1 MRPNEHTSFWLSY
14 SGLFL
19 ALFFIFLLIF
29 GALSAK
35 LVFLQDG
42 AKAINLAIAEDRK
55 ALLLEADKLQKQEQT
70 ILDFITEINATSELL
85 ASKISL
91 SFLKLKN
98 DSNETADLLNRKENE
113 IKELK
118 LSLNELESKLAL
130 AEQKAKEPVIIAEQN
145 ITKASQNSLKII
157 ANLKMRFKDSELDNK
172 IDAKTGSLA
181 LSVDEFFNASSLKNE
196 NDLKSLIEPYFSVLL
211 DPEIFERISFISI
224 AVPAPRDIDD
234 ALLAL
239 ERASALAGF
248 IYNFKESSAFRDKLV
263 FVPLSAKSELFSFSF
278 VPSYE

>member
-42 AKAINLAIAEDRK
+42 AKAINQAIEEDRK
-55 ALLLEADKLQKQEQT
+55 ALLLEAHKLEKEQQT
-70 ILDFITEINATSELL
+70 LLDFISEINATNELL

-91 SFLKLKN
+91 SFLKLKE
-98 DSNETADLLNRKENE
+98 DSNETADLLSRKESE
-113 IKELK
+113 INQLK
-118 LSLNELESKLAL
+118 LSLSKLESKLNEAR
-130 AEQKAKEPVIIAEQN
+130 QKEPVPIVEQSA
-145 ITKASQNSLKII
+145 TKANQNSLKII
-157 ANLKMRFKDSELDNK
+157 ANLKIRLKDAELSEK

-181 LSVDEFFNASSLKNE
+181 LSADEFFDGSALKNE
-196 NDLKSLIEPYFSVLL
+196 DALKSLIEPYFAVLL
-211 DPEIFERISFISI
+211 DPEIFERVLFITV
-224 AVPAPRDIDD
+224 AVPAPKDIDD

-239 ERASALAGF
+239 ERASALAGL
-248 IYNFKESSAFRDKLV
+248 IYGFKESAVFKDKLV
-263 FVPLSAKSELFSFSF
+263 FAPLSAQNELLSLSF
-278 VPSYE
+278 VPKP

>member
-42 AKAINLAIAEDRK
+42 AKAKNQAIEEDRK
-55 ALLLEADKLQKQEQT
+55 ALLLEAHKLEKEQQT
-70 ILDFITEINATSELL
+70 LLDFISEINATNELL

-98 DSNETADLLNRKENE
+98 DSNETADLLSRKESE
-113 IKELK
+113 INQLK
-118 LSLNELESKLAL
+118 LSLSKLESKLNEAR
-130 AEQKAKEPVIIAEQN
+130 QKEPVPIVEQSA
-145 ITKASQNSLKII
+145 TKANQNSLKII
-157 ANLKMRFKDSELDNK
+157 ANLKMRLKDAELSKK

-181 LSVDEFFNASSLKNE
+181 LSADEFFDGSALKNE
-196 NDLKSLIEPYFSVLL
+196 DALKSLIEPYFAVLL
-211 DPEIFERISFISI
+211 DPEIFERVLFITV
-224 AVPAPRDIDD
+224 AVPAPKDIDD

-239 ERASALAGF
+239 ERASALAGL
-248 IYNFKESSAFRDKLV
+248 IYAFKESAVFKDKLV
-263 FVPLSAKSELFSFSF
+263 FAPLSAQNELLSLSF
-278 VPSYE
+278 VPKP

>member
-42 AKAINLAIAEDRK
+42 AKAKNQAIEEDRK
-55 ALLLEADKLQKQEQT
+55 ALLLKAHKLEKEQQT
-70 ILDFITEINATSELL
+70 LLDFISEINATNELL

-91 SFLKLKN
+91 SFLKLKK
-98 DSNETADLLNRKENE
+98 DSNETADLLSRKESE
-113 IKELK
+113 INQLK
-118 LSLNELESKLAL
+118 LNLSKLESKLNEAR
-130 AEQKAKEPVIIAEQN
+130 QKEPVLMVDQN
-145 ITKASQNSLKII
+145 STKANQNSLKII
-157 ANLKMRFKDSELDNK
+157 ANLKMRLKDDKLSKK

-181 LSVDEFFNASSLKNE
+181 LSADEFFDGSALKNE
-196 NDLKSLIEPYFSVLL
+196 DALKSLIEPYFAVLL
-211 DPEIFERISFISI
+211 DPEIFERVLFITV
-224 AVPAPRDIDD
+224 AVPAPKDIDD

-239 ERASALAGF
+239 ERASALAGL
-248 IYNFKESSAFRDKLV
+248 IYGFKESAVFKDKLV
-263 FVPLSAKSELFSFSF
+263 FAPLSAQNELLSLSF
-278 VPSYE
+278 VPKP

>member
-42 AKAINLAIAEDRK
+42 TKAINQAIEEDRK
-55 ALLLEADKLQKQEQT
+55 ALLLEAHKLEREQQT
-70 ILDFITEINATSELL
+70 LLDFISEINATNELL

-91 SFLKLKN
+91 SFLKLKE
-98 DSNETADLLNRKENE
+98 DSNETADLLSRKESE
-113 IKELK
+113 INQLK
-118 LSLNELESKLAL
+118 LSLSKLETKLNEAR
-130 AEQKAKEPVIIAEQN
+130 QKEPVLMVDQN
-145 ITKASQNSLKII
+145 STKANQNSLKII
-157 ANLKMRFKDSELDNK
+157 ANLKIRLKDAELSEK

-181 LSVDEFFNASSLKNE
+181 LSADEFFDGSALKNE
-196 NDLKSLIEPYFSVLL
+196 DVLKSLIEPYFAVLL
-211 DPEIFERISFISI
+211 DPEIFERVLFITV
-224 AVPAPRDIDD
+224 AVPAPKDIDD

-239 ERASALAGF
+239 ERASALAGL
-248 IYNFKESSAFRDKLV
+248 IYAFKESAIFKDKLV
-263 FVPLSAKSELFSFSF
+263 FAPLSAQNELLSLSF
-278 VPSYE
+278 VPKP

>member
-42 AKAINLAIAEDRK
+42 AKAINQAIEEDRK
-55 ALLLEADKLQKQEQT
+55 ALLLEAHKLEKEQQT
-70 ILDFITEINATSELL
+70 LLDFISEINATNELL

-91 SFLKLKN
+91 SFLKLKE
-98 DSNETADLLNRKENE
+98 DSNETADLLSRKESE
-113 IKELK
+113 INQLK
-118 LSLNELESKLAL
+118 LSLSKLESKLNEAR
-130 AEQKAKEPVIIAEQN
+130 QKAKEPVLMVDQSA
-145 ITKASQNSLKII
+145 TKANQNSLKII
-157 ANLKMRFKDSELDNK
+157 ANLKIRLKDAELSEK

-181 LSVDEFFNASSLKNE
+181 LSADEFFDGSALKNE
-196 NDLKSLIEPYFSVLL
+196 DTLKSLIEPYFAVLL
-211 DPEIFERISFISI
+211 DPEIFERVLFITV
-224 AVPAPRDIDD
+224 AVPAPKDIDD

-239 ERASALAGF
+239 ERASALAGL
-248 IYNFKESSAFRDKLV
+248 IYGFKESAVFKDKLV
-263 FVPLSAKSELFSFSF
+263 FAPLSAQNELLSLSF
-278 VPSYE
+278 VPKP

>member
-42 AKAINLAIAEDRK
+42 TKAINQAIEEDRK
-55 ALLLEADKLQKQEQT
+55 ALLLEAHKLEKEQQT
-70 ILDFITEINATSELL
+70 LLDFISEINATNELL

-91 SFLKLKN
+91 SFLKLKQ
-98 DSNETADLLNRKENE
+98 DSNETADLLSRKESE
-113 IKELK
+113 INQLK
-118 LSLNELESKLAL
+118 LSLSKLESKLNEAR
-130 AEQKAKEPVIIAEQN
+130 QKEPVLMLDQSATKTNQN
-145 ITKASQNSLKII
+145 ILKII
-157 ANLKMRFKDSELDNK
+157 ANLKIRLKNTELSEK

-181 LSVDEFFNASSLKNE
+181 LSADEFFDGSALKNE
-196 NDLKSLIEPYFSVLL
+196 DTLKSLIEPYFAVLL
-211 DPEIFERISFISI
+211 DPEIFERVLFITV
-224 AVPAPRDIDD
+224 AVPAPKDIDD

-239 ERASALAGF
+239 ERASALAGL
-248 IYNFKESSAFRDKLV
+248 IYAFKESAVFKDKLV
-263 FVPLSAKSELFSFSF
+263 FAPLSAQNELLSFSF
-278 VPSYE
+278 VPKP

>member
-42 AKAINLAIAEDRK
+42 TKAKNQAIEEDRK
-55 ALLLEADKLQKQEQT
+55 ALLLEAHKLEKEQQT
-70 ILDFITEINATSELL
+70 LLDFISEINATNELL

-91 SFLKLKN
+91 SFLKLKE
-98 DSNETADLLNRKENE
+98 DSNETADLLSRKESE
-113 IKELK
+113 INQLK
-118 LSLNELESKLAL
+118 LSLSKLESKLNEAM
-130 AEQKAKEPVIIAEQN
+130 QKEPVPIVDESA
-145 ITKASQNSLKII
+145 TKTNQNSLKII
-157 ANLKMRFKDSELDNK
+157 ANLKMRLKDAKLSEK

-181 LSVDEFFNASSLKNE
+181 LSADEFFDGSALKNE
-196 NDLKSLIEPYFSVLL
+196 DALKSLIEPYFAVLL
-211 DPEIFERISFISI
+211 DPEIFERVLFITV
-224 AVPAPRDIDD
+224 AVPAPKDIDD

-239 ERASALAGF
+239 ERASALAGL
-248 IYNFKESSAFRDKLV
+248 IYGFKESAVFKDKLV
-263 FVPLSAKSELFSFSF
+263 FAPLSAQNELLSLSF
-278 VPSYE
+278 VPKP

>member
-42 AKAINLAIAEDRK
+42 TKAKNQAIEEDRK
-55 ALLLEADKLQKQEQT
+55 ALLLEAYKLEKEQQT
-70 ILDFITEINATSELL
+70 LLDFISEINATNELL

-91 SFLKLKN
+91 SFLKLKE
-98 DSNETADLLNRKENE
+98 DGNETADLLSRKESE
-113 IKELK
+113 INQLK
-118 LSLNELESKLAL
+118 LSLSKLESKLNEAR
-130 AEQKAKEPVIIAEQN
+130 QKAKEPVLMLDQN
-145 ITKASQNSLKII
+145 STKANQNSLKII
-157 ANLKMRFKDSELDNK
+157 ANLKIRLKDTELSEK

-181 LSVDEFFNASSLKNE
+181 LSADEFFDGSALKNE
-196 NDLKSLIEPYFSVLL
+196 DTLKSLIEPYFAVLL
-211 DPEIFERISFISI
+211 DPEIFERVLFITV
-224 AVPAPRDIDD
+224 AVPAPKDIDD

-239 ERASALAGF
+239 ERASALAGL
-248 IYNFKESSAFRDKLV
+248 IYAFKESAVFKDKLV
-263 FVPLSAKSELFSFSF
+263 FAPLSAQNELLSFSF
-278 VPSYE
+278 VPKP

>member
-42 AKAINLAIAEDRK
+42 TKAINQAIEEDRK
-55 ALLLEADKLQKQEQT
+55 ALLLEAHKLEKEQQT
-70 ILDFITEINATSELL
+70 LLDFISEINATNELL

-91 SFLKLKN
+91 SFLKLKE
-98 DSNETADLLNRKENE
+98 DSNETADLLSRKESE
-113 IKELK
+113 INQLK
-118 LSLNELESKLAL
+118 LSLSKLESKLNEAS
-130 AEQKAKEPVIIAEQN
+130 QKAKEPVLMLDQN
-145 ITKASQNSLKII
+145 ATKANQNSLKII
-157 ANLKMRFKDSELDNK
+157 ANLKMRLKDAELSKK

-181 LSVDEFFNASSLKNE
+181 LSADEFFDGSALKNE
-196 NDLKSLIEPYFSVLL
+196 DTLKSLIEPYFAVLL
-211 DPEIFERISFISI
+211 DPEIFERVLFITV
-224 AVPAPRDIDD
+224 AVPAPKDIDD

-239 ERASALAGF
+239 ERASALAGL
-248 IYNFKESSAFRDKLV
+248 IYAFKESAVFKDKLV
-263 FVPLSAKSELFSFSF
+263 FAPLSAQNEFLSFSF
-278 VPSYE
+278 VPKP

>member
-42 AKAINLAIAEDRK
+42 TKAINQAIEEDRK
-55 ALLLEADKLQKQEQT
+55 ALLLEAYKLEKEQQT
-70 ILDFITEINATSELL
+70 LLDFISEINATNELL

-91 SFLKLKN
+91 SFLKLKE
-98 DSNETADLLNRKENE
+98 DSNETADLLSRKESE
-113 IKELK
+113 INQLK
-118 LSLNELESKLAL
+118 LSLSELKNKLNEAR
-130 AEQKAKEPVIIAEQN
+130 QKEPVLMVDQSA
-145 ITKASQNSLKII
+145 TKTNQNSLKII
-157 ANLKMRFKDSELDNK
+157 ANLKIRLKDTELSEK

-181 LSVDEFFNASSLKNE
+181 LSADEFFDGSALKNE
-196 NDLKSLIEPYFSVLL
+196 DTLKSLIEPYFAVLL
-211 DPEIFERISFISI
+211 DPEIFERVLFITV
-224 AVPAPRDIDD
+224 AVPAPKDIDD

-239 ERASALAGF
+239 ERASALAGL
-248 IYNFKESSAFRDKLV
+248 IYAFKESAVFKDKLV
-263 FVPLSAKSELFSFSF
+263 FAPLSEQNELLSFSF
-278 VPSYE
+278 VPKP

>member
-42 AKAINLAIAEDRK
+42 TKAINQAIEEDRK
-55 ALLLEADKLQKQEQT
+55 ALLLEAYKLEKEQQT
-70 ILDFITEINATSELL
+70 LRDFISEINATNELL

-91 SFLKLKN
+91 SFLKLKE
-98 DSNETADLLNRKENE
+98 DSNETADLLSRKESE
-113 IKELK
+113 INQLK
-118 LSLNELESKLAL
+118 LSLSKLESKLNEAR
-130 AEQKAKEPVIIAEQN
+130 QKEPVPIVEQSA
-145 ITKASQNSLKII
+145 TKANQNSLKII
-157 ANLKMRFKDSELDNK
+157 ANLKIRLKDTELSEK

-181 LSVDEFFNASSLKNE
+181 LSADEFFDGSALKNE
-196 NDLKSLIEPYFSVLL
+196 DALKSLIEPYFAVLL
-211 DPEIFERISFISI
+211 DPEIFERVLFITV
-224 AVPAPRDIDD
+224 AVPAPKDIDD

-239 ERASALAGF
+239 ERASALAGL
-248 IYNFKESSAFRDKLV
+248 IYAFKESAVFKDKLV
-263 FVPLSAKSELFSFSF
+263 FAPLSAQNEFLSFSF
-278 VPSYE
+278 VPKP

>member
-42 AKAINLAIAEDRK
+42 AKAKNQAIEEDRK
-55 ALLLEADKLQKQEQT
+55 ALLLEAHKLEKEQQT
-70 ILDFITEINATSELL
+70 LLGFISEINATNELL

-91 SFLKLKN
+91 SFLKLKQ
-98 DSNETADLLNRKENE
+98 DSNETADLLSRKESE
-113 IKELK
+113 INQLK
-118 LSLNELESKLAL
+118 LSLSKLESKLNEAK
-130 AEQKAKEPVIIAEQN
+130 QKAIEPVPMVDQSA
-145 ITKASQNSLKII
+145 TKANQNSLKII
-157 ANLKMRFKDSELDNK
+157 ANLKMRLKDTELSKK

-181 LSVDEFFNASSLKNE
+181 LSADEFFDGSALKNE
-196 NDLKSLIEPYFSVLL
+196 DALKSLIEPYFTVLL
-211 DPEIFERISFISI
+211 DPEIFERVLFITV
-224 AVPAPRDIDD
+224 AVPAPKDIDD

-239 ERASALAGF
+239 ERASALAGL
-248 IYNFKESSAFRDKLV
+248 IYAFKESAVFKDKLV
-263 FVPLSAKSELFSFSF
+263 FAPLSAQNEFLSFSF
-278 VPSYE
+278 VPKP

>member
-42 AKAINLAIAEDRK
+42 AKAINQAIEEDRK
-55 ALLLEADKLQKQEQT
+55 ALLLEAHKLEKEQQT
-70 ILDFITEINATSELL
+70 LLDFISEINATNELL

-91 SFLKLKN
+91 SFLKLN
-98 DSNETADLLNRKENE
+98 EDSNETADLLSRKESE
-113 IKELK
+113 INQLK
-118 LSLNELESKLAL
+118 LSLSKLESKLNEAQ
-130 AEQKAKEPVIIAEQN
+130 QKAKEPVLMVDQN
-145 ITKASQNSLKII
+145 STKANQNSLKII
-157 ANLKMRFKDSELDNK
+157 ANLKMRLKDAKLSKK

-181 LSVDEFFNASSLKNE
+181 LSADEFFDGSALKNE
-196 NDLKSLIEPYFSVLL
+196 DTLKSLIEPYFAVLL
-211 DPEIFERISFISI
+211 DPEIFERVLFITV
-224 AVPAPRDIDD
+224 AVPAPKDIDD

-239 ERASALAGF
+239 ERASALAGL
-248 IYNFKESSAFRDKLV
+248 IYAFKESAVFKDKLV
-263 FVPLSAKSELFSFSF
+263 FAPLSAQNELLSFSF
-278 VPSYE
+278 VPKP

>member
-42 AKAINLAIAEDRK
+42 TKAINQAIEEDRK
-55 ALLLEADKLQKQEQT
+55 ALLLEAYKLEKEQQT
-70 ILDFITEINATSELL
+70 LLDFISEINATNELL

-91 SFLKLKN
+91 SFLKLKE
-98 DSNETADLLNRKENE
+98 DSNETADLLSRKESE
-113 IKELK
+113 INQLK
-118 LSLNELESKLAL
+118 LSLSKLESKLNEAR
-130 AEQKAKEPVIIAEQN
+130 QKEPVLMVDQSA
-145 ITKASQNSLKII
+145 TKANQNSLKII
-157 ANLKMRFKDSELDNK
+157 ANLKIRLKDTELSEK

-181 LSVDEFFNASSLKNE
+181 LSADEFFDGSALKNE
-196 NDLKSLIEPYFSVLL
+196 DTLKSLIEPYFAVLL
-211 DPEIFERISFISI
+211 DPEIFERVLFITV
-224 AVPAPRDIDD
+224 AVPAPKDIDD

-239 ERASALAGF
+239 ERASALAGL
-248 IYNFKESSAFRDKLV
+248 IYAFKESAVFKDKLV
-263 FVPLSAKSELFSFSF
+263 FAPLSAQNELLSLSF
-278 VPSYE
+278 VPKP

>member
-42 AKAINLAIAEDRK
+42 AKAINQAIEEDRK
-55 ALLLEADKLQKQEQT
+55 ALLLEAHKLEKEQQT
-70 ILDFITEINATSELL
+70 LLDFISEINATNELL

-98 DSNETADLLNRKENE
+98 DSNETADLLSRKESE
-113 IKELK
+113 INQLK
-118 LSLNELESKLAL
+118 LSLSKLESKLNEAR
-130 AEQKAKEPVIIAEQN
+130 QKEPVLMVDQN
-145 ITKASQNSLKII
+145 STKVNQNSLKII
-157 ANLKMRFKDSELDNK
+157 ANLKMRLKDDKLSKK

-181 LSVDEFFNASSLKNE
+181 LSADEFFDGSALKNE
-196 NDLKSLIEPYFSVLL
+196 DALKSLIEPYFAVLL
-211 DPEIFERISFISI
+211 DPEIFERVLFITV
-224 AVPAPRDIDD
+224 AVPAPKDIDD

-239 ERASALAGF
+239 ERASALAGL
-248 IYNFKESSAFRDKLV
+248 IYAFKESAVFKDKLV
-263 FVPLSAKSELFSFSF
+263 FAPLSAQNELLSLSF
-278 VPSYE
+278 VPKP

>member
-42 AKAINLAIAEDRK
+42 TKAINQAIEEDRK
-55 ALLLEADKLQKQEQT
+55 ALLLEAYKLEKEQQT
-70 ILDFITEINATSELL
+70 LLDFISEINATNELL

-91 SFLKLKN
+91 SFLKLKQ
-98 DSNETADLLNRKENE
+98 DSNETADLLSRKESE
-113 IKELK
+113 INQLK
-118 LSLNELESKLAL
+118 LSLSKLESKLNEAR
-130 AEQKAKEPVIIAEQN
+130 QKAKEPVLMLEQST
-145 ITKASQNSLKII
+145 TKANQNSLKII
-157 ANLKMRFKDSELDNK
+157 ANLKIRLKDTELSEK

-181 LSVDEFFNASSLKNE
+181 LSADEFFDGSALKNE
-196 NDLKSLIEPYFSVLL
+196 DTLKSLIEPYFAVLL
-211 DPEIFERISFISI
+211 DPEIFERVLFITV
-224 AVPAPRDIDD
+224 AVPAPKDIDD

-239 ERASALAGF
+239 ERASALAGL
-248 IYNFKESSAFRDKLV
+248 IYGFKESAVFKDKLV
-263 FVPLSAKSELFSFSF
+263 FAPLSAQNEFLSFSF
-278 VPSYE
+278 VPKP

>member
-42 AKAINLAIAEDRK
+42 TKAINQAIEEDRK
-55 ALLLEADKLQKQEQT
+55 ALLLEAYKLEKEQQT
-70 ILDFITEINATSELL
+70 LLDFISEINATNELL

-98 DSNETADLLNRKENE
+98 DSNETADLLSRKESE
-113 IKELK
+113 INQLK
-118 LSLNELESKLAL
+118 LSLSKLESKLNEAR
-130 AEQKAKEPVIIAEQN
+130 QKAIEPVPMVDQSA
-145 ITKASQNSLKII
+145 TKANQNSLKII
-157 ANLKMRFKDSELDNK
+157 ANLKIRLKDTELSEK

-181 LSVDEFFNASSLKNE
+181 LSADEFFDGSALKNE
-196 NDLKSLIEPYFSVLL
+196 DTLKSLIEPYFAVLL
-211 DPEIFERISFISI
+211 DPEIFERVLFITV
-224 AVPAPRDIDD
+224 AVPAPKDIDD

-239 ERASALAGF
+239 ERASALAGL
-248 IYNFKESSAFRDKLV
+248 IYAFKESAVFKDKLV
-263 FVPLSAKSELFSFSF
+263 FAPLSAQNELLSFSF
-278 VPSYE
+278 VPKP

>member
-42 AKAINLAIAEDRK
+42 TKAKNQAIEEDRK
-55 ALLLEADKLQKQEQT
+55 ALLLEAYKLEKEQET
-70 ILDFITEINATSELL
+70 LLDFISEINATNELL

-91 SFLKLKN
+91 SFLKLKE
-98 DSNETADLLNRKENE
+98 DSNETADLLSRKESE
-113 IKELK
+113 INQLK
-118 LSLNELESKLAL
+118 LSLSKLESKLNEAR
-130 AEQKAKEPVIIAEQN
+130 QKEPVPMVDQSA
-145 ITKASQNSLKII
+145 TKTNQNSLKII
-157 ANLKMRFKDSELDNK
+157 ANLKIRLKDTELSEK

-181 LSVDEFFNASSLKNE
+181 LSADEFFDGSALKNE
-196 NDLKSLIEPYFSVLL
+196 DALKSLIEPYFAVLL
-211 DPEIFERISFISI
+211 DPEIFERVLFITV
-224 AVPAPRDIDD
+224 AVPAPKDIDD

-239 ERASALAGF
+239 ERASALAGL
-248 IYNFKESSAFRDKLV
+248 IYAFKESAVFKDKLV
-263 FVPLSAKSELFSFSF
+263 FAPLSAQNELLSLSF
-278 VPSYE
+278 VPKP

>member
-42 AKAINLAIAEDRK
+42 TKAINQAIEEDRK
-55 ALLLEADKLQKQEQT
+55 ALLLEAHKLEKEQQT
-70 ILDFITEINATSELL
+70 LLDFISEINATNELL

-98 DSNETADLLNRKENE
+98 DSNETADLLSRKESE
-113 IKELK
+113 INQLK
-118 LSLNELESKLAL
+118 LSLSKLESKLNEAR
-130 AEQKAKEPVIIAEQN
+130 QKAKEPVPMVDQSA
-145 ITKASQNSLKII
+145 TKTNQNSLKII
-157 ANLKMRFKDSELDNK
+157 ANLKIRLKDTELSEK

-181 LSVDEFFNASSLKNE
+181 LSADEFFDGSALKNE
-196 NDLKSLIEPYFSVLL
+196 DTLKSLIEPYFAVLL
-211 DPEIFERISFISI
+211 DPEIFERVLFITV
-224 AVPAPRDIDD
+224 AVPAPKDIDD

-239 ERASALAGF
+239 ERASALAGL
-248 IYNFKESSAFRDKLV
+248 IYAFKESAVFKDKLV
-263 FVPLSAKSELFSFSF
+263 FAPLSAQNELLSLSF
-278 VPSYE
+278 VPKP

>member
-42 AKAINLAIAEDRK
+42 TKAINQAIEEDRK
-55 ALLLEADKLQKQEQT
+55 ALLLEAYKLEKEQQT
-70 ILDFITEINATSELL
+70 LLDFISEINATNELL

-91 SFLKLKN
+91 SFLKLKQ
-98 DSNETADLLNRKENE
+98 DSNETADLLSRKESE
-113 IKELK
+113 INQLK
-118 LSLNELESKLAL
+118 LSLSKLESKLNEAK
-130 AEQKAKEPVIIAEQN
+130 QKEPVPIVDESA
-145 ITKASQNSLKII
+145 TKANQNSLKII
-157 ANLKMRFKDSELDNK
+157 ANLKIRLKDTELSEK

-181 LSVDEFFNASSLKNE
+181 LSADEFFDGSALKNE
-196 NDLKSLIEPYFSVLL
+196 DALKSLIEPYFAVLL
-211 DPEIFERISFISI
+211 DPEIFERVLFITV
-224 AVPAPRDIDD
+224 AVPAPKDIDD

-239 ERASALAGF
+239 ERASALAGL
-248 IYNFKESSAFRDKLV
+248 IYAFKESAVFKDKLV
-263 FVPLSAKSELFSFSF
+263 FAPLSAQNELLSLSF
-278 VPSYE
+278 VPKP

>member
-42 AKAINLAIAEDRK
+42 TKAKNQAIEEDRK
-55 ALLLEADKLQKQEQT
+55 ALLLEAHKLEKEQQT
-70 ILDFITEINATSELL
+70 LLDFISEINATNELL

-98 DSNETADLLNRKENE
+98 DSNETADLLSRKESE
-113 IKELK
+113 INQLK
-118 LSLNELESKLAL
+118 LNLNKLESKLN
-130 AEQKAKEPVIIAEQN
+130 EDRQKEPVLMLDQN
-145 ITKASQNSLKII
+145 STKVNQNSLKII
-157 ANLKMRFKDSELDNK
+157 ANLKMRLKDAELSKK

-181 LSVDEFFNASSLKNE
+181 LSADEFFDGSALKNE
-196 NDLKSLIEPYFSVLL
+196 DTLKSLIESYFAVLL
-211 DPEIFERISFISI
+211 DPEIFERVLFITV
-224 AVPAPRDIDD
+224 AVPAPKDIDD

-239 ERASALAGF
+239 ERASAVAGL
-248 IYNFKESSAFRDKLV
+248 IYAFKESAVFKDKLV
-263 FVPLSAKSELFSFSF
+263 FVPLSAQNELLSLSF
-278 VPSYE
+278 VPKP

>member
-42 AKAINLAIAEDRK
+42 TKAINQAIEEDRK
-55 ALLLEADKLQKQEQT
+55 ALLLEAHKLEKEQQT
-70 ILDFITEINATSELL
+70 LLDFISEINATNELL

-98 DSNETADLLNRKENE
+98 DSNETADLLSRKESE
-113 IKELK
+113 INQLK
-118 LSLNELESKLAL
+118 LSLSKLESKLNEAR
-130 AEQKAKEPVIIAEQN
+130 QKEPVPIVEQSA
-145 ITKASQNSLKII
+145 TKANQNSLKII
-157 ANLKMRFKDSELDNK
+157 ANLKMRLKDDKLSEK

-181 LSVDEFFNASSLKNE
+181 LSADEFFDGSALKNE
-196 NDLKSLIEPYFSVLL
+196 DALKSLIEPYFAVLL
-211 DPEIFERISFISI
+211 DPEIFERVLFITV
-224 AVPAPRDIDD
+224 AVPAPKDIDD

-239 ERASALAGF
+239 ERASALAGL
-248 IYNFKESSAFRDKLV
+248 IYGFKESAVFKDKLV
-263 FVPLSAKSELFSFSF
+263 FAPLSAQNELLSLSF
-278 VPSYE
+278 VPKP

>member
-42 AKAINLAIAEDRK
+42 TKAINQAIEEDRK
-55 ALLLEADKLQKQEQT
+55 ALLLEAYKLEKEQQT
-70 ILDFITEINATSELL
+70 LLDFISEINATNELL

-91 SFLKLKN
+91 SFLKLKE
-98 DSNETADLLNRKENE
+98 DSNETADLLSRKESE
-113 IKELK
+113 INQLK
-118 LSLNELESKLAL
+118 LSLSKLESKLNEAR
-130 AEQKAKEPVIIAEQN
+130 QKEPVLMVDQSA
-145 ITKASQNSLKII
+145 TKANQNSLKII
-157 ANLKMRFKDSELDNK
+157 ANLKIRLKDTELSEK

-181 LSVDEFFNASSLKNE
+181 LSADEFFDGSALKNE
-196 NDLKSLIEPYFSVLL
+196 DALKSLIEPYFAVLL
-211 DPEIFERISFISI
+211 DPEIFERVLFITV
-224 AVPAPRDIDD
+224 AVPAPKDIDD

-239 ERASALAGF
+239 ERASALAGL
-248 IYNFKESSAFRDKLV
+248 IYAFKESAVFKDKLV
-263 FVPLSAKSELFSFSF
+263 FAPLSAQNELLSFSF
-278 VPSYE
+278 VPKP

>member
-42 AKAINLAIAEDRK
+42 TKAINQAIEEDRK
-55 ALLLEADKLQKQEQT
+55 ALLLEAYKLEKEQQT
-70 ILDFITEINATSELL
+70 LLDFISEINATNELL

-91 SFLKLKN
+91 SFLKLKE
-98 DSNETADLLNRKENE
+98 DSNETADLLSRKESE
-113 IKELK
+113 INQLK
-118 LSLNELESKLAL
+118 LSLSKLESKLNEAR
-130 AEQKAKEPVIIAEQN
+130 QKEPVLMVDQSA
-145 ITKASQNSLKII
+145 TKANQNSLKII
-157 ANLKMRFKDSELDNK
+157 ANLKIRLKDTELSEK

-181 LSVDEFFNASSLKNE
+181 LSADEFFDGSALKNE
-196 NDLKSLIEPYFSVLL
+196 DALKSLIEPYFAVLL
-211 DPEIFERISFISI
+211 DPEIFERVLFITV
-224 AVPAPRDIDD
+224 AVPAPKDIDD

-239 ERASALAGF
+239 ERASALAGL
-248 IYNFKESSAFRDKLV
+248 IYAFKESAVFKDKLV
-263 FVPLSAKSELFSFSF
+263 FAPLSAQNELLSLSF
-278 VPSYE
+278 VPKP

>member
-42 AKAINLAIAEDRK
+42 TKAKNQAIDEDRK
-55 ALLLEADKLQKQEQT
+55 ALLLEAHKLEKEQQT
-70 ILDFITEINATSELL
+70 LLDFISEINATNELL

-98 DSNETADLLNRKENE
+98 DSNETADLLSRKESE
-113 IKELK
+113 INQLK
-118 LSLNELESKLAL
+118 LSLNELESKLNEAR
-130 AEQKAKEPVIIAEQN
+130 QKAKEPVLMLDQN
-145 ITKASQNSLKII
+145 ATKVNQNSLKII
-157 ANLKMRFKDSELDNK
+157 ANLKMRLKDAELSKK

-181 LSVDEFFNASSLKNE
+181 LSADEFFDGSALKNE
-196 NDLKSLIEPYFSVLL
+196 DALKSLIEPYFAVLL
-211 DPEIFERISFISI
+211 DPEIFDRVLFITV
-224 AVPAPRDIDD
+224 AVPAPKDIDD

-239 ERASALAGF
+239 ERASAVAGL
-248 IYNFKESSAFRDKLV
+248 IYGFKESAVFKDKLV
-263 FVPLSAKSELFSFSF
+263 FAPLSAQNELLSLSF
-278 VPSYE
+278 VPKP

>member
-42 AKAINLAIAEDRK
+42 TKAINQAIEEDRK
-55 ALLLEADKLQKQEQT
+55 ALLLEAYKLEKEQQT
-70 ILDFITEINATSELL
+70 LLDFISEINATNELL

-91 SFLKLKN
+91 SFLKLKE
-98 DSNETADLLNRKENE
+98 DSNETADLLSRKESE
-113 IKELK
+113 INQLK
-118 LSLNELESKLAL
+118 LSLSKLESKLNEAR
-130 AEQKAKEPVIIAEQN
+130 QKEPVLMVDQSA
-145 ITKASQNSLKII
+145 TKTNQNSLKII
-157 ANLKMRFKDSELDNK
+157 ANLKIRLKDTELSEK

-181 LSVDEFFNASSLKNE
+181 LSADEFFDGSALKNE
-196 NDLKSLIEPYFSVLL
+196 DTLKSLIEPYFAVLL
-211 DPEIFERISFISI
+211 DPEIFERVLFITV
-224 AVPAPRDIDD
+224 AVPAPKDIDD

-239 ERASALAGF
+239 ERASALAGL
-248 IYNFKESSAFRDKLV
+248 IYAFKESAIFKDKLV
-263 FVPLSAKSELFSFSF
+263 FAPLSAQNELLSLSF
-278 VPSYE
+278 VPKP

>member
-42 AKAINLAIAEDRK
+42 AKAINQAIEEDRK
-55 ALLLEADKLQKQEQT
+55 VLLLETHKLEKEQQT
-70 ILDFITEINATSELL
+70 LLGFISEINATNELL

-98 DSNETADLLNRKENE
+98 DSNETADLLSRKESE
-113 IKELK
+113 INQLK
-118 LSLNELESKLAL
+118 LSLSKLETKLNEAR
-130 AEQKAKEPVIIAEQN
+130 QKAKEPVLMLDQN
-145 ITKASQNSLKII
+145 STKANQNSLKII
-157 ANLKMRFKDSELDNK
+157 ANLKMRLKDAKLSEK

-181 LSVDEFFNASSLKNE
+181 LSTDEFFDGSALKNE
-196 NDLKSLIEPYFSVLL
+196 DALKSLIEPYFAVIL
-211 DPEIFERISFISI
+211 DPEIFERVLFITV
-224 AVPAPRDIDD
+224 AVPAPKDIDD

-239 ERASALAGF
+239 ERASALAGL
-248 IYNFKESSAFRDKLV
+248 IYGFKESAVFKDKLV
-263 FVPLSAKSELFSFSF
+263 FAPLSAQNEFLSFSF
-278 VPSYE
+278 VPKP

>member
-42 AKAINLAIAEDRK
+42 AKAKNQAIEEDRK
-55 ALLLEADKLQKQEQT
+55 ALLLEAHKLEKEQQT
-70 ILDFITEINATSELL
+70 LLDFISEINATNELL

-91 SFLKLKN
+91 SFLKLKE
-98 DSNETADLLNRKENE
+98 DSNETADLLSRKESE
-113 IKELK
+113 INQLK
-118 LSLNELESKLAL
+118 LSLSKLESKLNEAR
-130 AEQKAKEPVIIAEQN
+130 QKEPVLMVDQN
-145 ITKASQNSLKII
+145 STKANQNSLKII
-157 ANLKMRFKDSELDNK
+157 ANLKMRLKDAKLSEK

-181 LSVDEFFNASSLKNE
+181 LSADKFFDGSALKNE
-196 NDLKSLIEPYFSVLL
+196 DTLKSLIEPYFAVLL
-211 DPEIFERISFISI
+211 DPEIFERVLFITV
-224 AVPAPRDIDD
+224 AVPAPKDIDD

-239 ERASALAGF
+239 ERASALAGL
-248 IYNFKESSAFRDKLV
+248 IYGFKESAVFKDKLV
-263 FVPLSAKSELFSFSF
+263 FAPLSAQNELLSLSF
-278 VPSYE
+278 VPKP

>member
-42 AKAINLAIAEDRK
+42 AKAINQAIEEDRK
-55 ALLLEADKLQKQEQT
+55 ALLLEAYKLEKEQQT
-70 ILDFITEINATSELL
+70 LRDFISEINATNELL

-91 SFLKLKN
+91 SFLKLKE
-98 DSNETADLLNRKENE
+98 DSNETADLLSRKESE
-113 IKELK
+113 INQLK
-118 LSLNELESKLAL
+118 LSLSKLESKLN
-130 AEQKAKEPVIIAEQN
+130 EVRQKEPVLMLDQSA
-145 ITKASQNSLKII
+145 TKANQNSLKII
-157 ANLKMRFKDSELDNK
+157 ANLKMRLKDAELSKK

-181 LSVDEFFNASSLKNE
+181 LSADEFFDGSALKNE
-196 NDLKSLIEPYFSVLL
+196 DALKSLIEPYFAVLL
-211 DPEIFERISFISI
+211 DPDIFERVLFITV
-224 AVPAPRDIDD
+224 AVPAPKDIDD

-239 ERASALAGF
+239 ERASALAGL
-248 IYNFKESSAFRDKLV
+248 IYGFKESAVFKDKLV
-263 FVPLSAKSELFSFSF
+263 FAPLSAQNELLSLSF
-278 VPSYE
+278 VPKP

>member
-42 AKAINLAIAEDRK
+42 TKAINQAIEEDRK
-55 ALLLEADKLQKQEQT
+55 ALLLEAHKLEKEQQT
-70 ILDFITEINATSELL
+70 LLDFISEINATNELL

-98 DSNETADLLNRKENE
+98 DSNETADLLSRKESE
-113 IKELK
+113 INQLK
-118 LSLNELESKLAL
+118 LSLSKLESKLNEAS
-130 AEQKAKEPVIIAEQN
+130 QKAKEPVLMLDQN
-145 ITKASQNSLKII
+145 STKANQNSLKII
-157 ANLKMRFKDSELDNK
+157 ANLKMRLKDAELSKK

-181 LSVDEFFNASSLKNE
+181 LSVDEFFDGSALKNE
-196 NDLKSLIEPYFSVLL
+196 DALKSLIEPYFAVLL
-211 DPEIFERISFISI
+211 DPEIFERVLFITV
-224 AVPAPRDIDD
+224 AVPAPKDIDD

-239 ERASALAGF
+239 ERASALAGL
-248 IYNFKESSAFRDKLV
+248 IYGFKESAVFKDKLV
-263 FVPLSAKSELFSFSF
+263 FAPLSAQNELLSLSF
-278 VPSYE
+278 VPKP

>member
-42 AKAINLAIAEDRK
+42 AKAINQAIEEDRK
-55 ALLLEADKLQKQEQT
+55 ALLLEAHKLEKEQQT
-70 ILDFITEINATSELL
+70 LLDFISEINATNELL

-91 SFLKLKN
+91 SFLKLKK
-98 DSNETADLLNRKENE
+98 DSNETADLLSRKESE
-113 IKELK
+113 INQLK
-118 LSLNELESKLAL
+118 LNLSKLESKLNEAS
-130 AEQKAKEPVIIAEQN
+130 QKAKEPVLMVDQN
-145 ITKASQNSLKII
+145 STKANQNSLKII
-157 ANLKMRFKDSELDNK
+157 ANLKMRLKDDKLSEK

-181 LSVDEFFNASSLKNE
+181 LSADEFFDGSALKNE
-196 NDLKSLIEPYFSVLL
+196 DALKSLIEPYFAVLL
-211 DPEIFERISFISI
+211 DPEIFDRVLFITV
-224 AVPAPRDIDD
+224 AVPAPKDIDD

-239 ERASALAGF
+239 ERASAVAGL
-248 IYNFKESSAFRDKLV
+248 IYGFKESAVFKDKLV
-263 FVPLSAKSELFSFSF
+263 FAPLSAQNELLSLSF
-278 VPSYE
+278 VPKP

>member
-42 AKAINLAIAEDRK
+42 TKAINQAIEEDRK
-55 ALLLEADKLQKQEQT
+55 ALLLEAHKLEKEQQT
-70 ILDFITEINATSELL
+70 LLDFISEINATNELL

-91 SFLKLKN
+91 SFLKLKE
-98 DSNETADLLNRKENE
+98 DSNETADLLSRKESE
-113 IKELK
+113 INQLK
-118 LSLNELESKLAL
+118 LSLSKLESKLNEAR
-130 AEQKAKEPVIIAEQN
+130 QKEPVLMLDQST
-145 ITKASQNSLKII
+145 TKANQNSLKII
-157 ANLKMRFKDSELDNK
+157 ANLKMRLKDAELSKK

-181 LSVDEFFNASSLKNE
+181 LSADEFFDGSALKNE
-196 NDLKSLIEPYFSVLL
+196 DTLKSLIEPYFAVLL
-211 DPEIFERISFISI
+211 DPEIFERVLFITV
-224 AVPAPRDIDD
+224 AVPAPKDIDD

-239 ERASALAGF
+239 ERASALAGL
-248 IYNFKESSAFRDKLV
+248 IYAFKESAVFKDKLV
-263 FVPLSAKSELFSFSF
+263 FAPLSAQNELLSLSF
-278 VPSYE
+278 VPKP

>member
-42 AKAINLAIAEDRK
+42 TKAKNQAIEEDRK
-55 ALLLEADKLQKQEQT
+55 ALLLEAHKLEKEQQT
-70 ILDFITEINATSELL
+70 LLDFISEINATNELL

-91 SFLKLKN
+91 SFLKLKE
-98 DSNETADLLNRKENE
+98 DSNETADLLSRKESE
-113 IKELK
+113 INQLK
-118 LSLNELESKLAL
+118 LSLSKLESKLNEAR
-130 AEQKAKEPVIIAEQN
+130 QKEPVLMLDQST
-145 ITKASQNSLKII
+145 TKANQNSLKII
-157 ANLKMRFKDSELDNK
+157 ANLKIRLKDAELSEK

-181 LSVDEFFNASSLKNE
+181 LSADEFFDGSALKNE
-196 NDLKSLIEPYFSVLL
+196 DALKNLIESYFAVLL
-211 DPEIFERISFISI
+211 DPEIFERVLFITV
-224 AVPAPRDIDD
+224 AVPAPKDIDD

-239 ERASALAGF
+239 ERASALAGL
-248 IYNFKESSAFRDKLV
+248 IYAFKESAVFKDKLV
-263 FVPLSAKSELFSFSF
+263 FAPLSAQNEFLSFSF
-278 VPSYE
+278 VPKP

>member
-42 AKAINLAIAEDRK
+42 TKAKNQAIEEDRK
-55 ALLLEADKLQKQEQT
+55 ALLLEAHKLEKEQQT
-70 ILDFITEINATSELL
+70 LLDFISEINATNELL

-91 SFLKLKN
+91 SFLKLKK
-98 DSNETADLLNRKENE
+98 DSNETADLLSRKESE
-113 IKELK
+113 INQLK
-118 LSLNELESKLAL
+118 LSLNKLESKLNEAS
-130 AEQKAKEPVIIAEQN
+130 QKAKEPVLMVDQN
-145 ITKASQNSLKII
+145 STKANQNSLKII
-157 ANLKMRFKDSELDNK
+157 ANLKMRLKDAKLSKK

-181 LSVDEFFNASSLKNE
+181 LSADEFFDGSALKNE
-196 NDLKSLIEPYFSVLL
+196 DALKSLIEPYFTVLL
-211 DPEIFERISFISI
+211 DPDIFERVLFITV
-224 AVPAPRDIDD
+224 AVPAPKDIDD

-239 ERASALAGF
+239 ERASAVAGL
-248 IYNFKESSAFRDKLV
+248 IYGFKESAVFKDKLV
-263 FVPLSAKSELFSFSF
+263 FAPLSAQNELLSLSF
-278 VPSYE
+278 VPKP

>member
-42 AKAINLAIAEDRK
+42 AKAINQAIEEDRK
-55 ALLLEADKLQKQEQT
+55 ALLLEAYKLEKEQQT
-70 ILDFITEINATSELL
+70 LLDFISEINATNELL

-98 DSNETADLLNRKENE
+98 DSNETADLLSRKESE
-113 IKELK
+113 INQLK
-118 LSLNELESKLAL
+118 LSLSKLESKLNEAR
-130 AEQKAKEPVIIAEQN
+130 QKEPVPMVDQSA
-145 ITKASQNSLKII
+145 TKANQNSLKII
-157 ANLKMRFKDSELDNK
+157 ANLKIRLKDAELSEK

-181 LSVDEFFNASSLKNE
+181 LSADEFFDGSALKNE
-196 NDLKSLIEPYFSVLL
+196 DALKSLIEPYFAVLL
-211 DPEIFERISFISI
+211 DPEIFERVLFITV
-224 AVPAPRDIDD
+224 AVPAPKDIDD

-239 ERASALAGF
+239 ERASALAGL
-248 IYNFKESSAFRDKLV
+248 IYAFKESAVFKDKLV
-263 FVPLSAKSELFSFSF
+263 FAPLSAQNELLSFSF
-278 VPSYE
+278 VPKP